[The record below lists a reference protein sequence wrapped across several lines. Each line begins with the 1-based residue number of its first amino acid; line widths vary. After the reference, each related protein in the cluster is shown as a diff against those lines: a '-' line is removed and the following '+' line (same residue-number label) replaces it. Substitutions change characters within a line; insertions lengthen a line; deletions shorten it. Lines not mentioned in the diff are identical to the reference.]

1 MYGSRNMYSEII
13 DNAKNNEKEMIIDIT
28 KYSYFV
34 NTNLKLFLNL
44 QE

>member
-1 MYGSRNMYSEII
+1 MYSEII
-13 DNAKNNEKEMIIDIT
+13 DNVKINEIEMTIDRI

-34 NTNLKLFLNL
+34 NTNLKLVCNL

>member
-1 MYGSRNMYSEII
+1 MYSEII
-13 DNAKNNEKEMIIDIT
+13 DNVKNNETEMDIDRM

-34 NTNLKLFLNL
+34 NTNLKLLFNL